1 MKNFF
6 MLIGFSEIL
15 LMIFMQWEV
24 YVTKIVK
31 TFSVSSYLMAI
42 FLLYLSFIQHSYIV
56 LVLAILTAVI
66 RGFFIPHFIL
76 KRLSR
81 APWRERESTPV
92 MGTASSIIIS
102 LMIAIFA
109 YVLYEATMFNFVKI
123 SLGALPIALIFQG
136 AFLIISRRNAFIQL
150 VGYMIMEN
158 AAFLFTGYLFPDLP
172 FSVEAGS
179 VLDLIGIVMISG
191 IVMKMRENSTK
202 KSDDFD
208 ELRG

>member
-1 MKNFF
+1 MKDFF

-15 LMIFMQWEV
+15 LVIFMQWEV

-31 TFSVSSYLMAI
+31 TFSISSYIISI
-42 FLLYLSFIQHSYIV
+42 FLFYLSFVQHSYLV

-66 RGFFIPHFIL
+66 RGFFIPYFIL
-76 KRLSR
+76 RRLAR
-81 APWRERESTPV
+81 DPWREREAKPV
-92 MGTASSIIIS
+92 MGTAFSIIVS
-102 LMIAIFA
+102 LMIAIFT
-109 YVLYEATMFNFVKI
+109 YVLYETTMFNFIGVL
-123 SLGALPIALIFQG
+123 SGAIPFALVFQG

-150 VGYMIMEN
+150 IGYMVMEN

-172 FSVEAGS
+172 FSVEAGTI
-179 VLDLIGIVMISG
+179 LDLIGVVMISG
-191 IVMKMRENSTK
+191 IIIRMRENSSK